1 MKKVDTTKFV
11 KPKKLNVTSKAYSA
25 QMYGV
30 KIC

>member
-1 MKKVDTTKFV
+1 MKKIDTAKFAM
-11 KPKKLNVTSKAYSA
+11 PKKLKVTSKAYSA